1 MPIWI
6 MRSTMPISSR
16 GAAALTAESALLQRI
31 EEMSF
36 LGTLNESL
44 ARVPDFAS
52 ACRTLVELVWEERY
66 AEAVAFVVVDGPRRI
81 GTLQE
86 AIPPSL
92 AVDPIEEISIEAA
105 PFAAALAAA
114 DPVVIRT
121 PPLLPWMGATVAAD
135 VALIAAPL
143 MVRGTA
149 IGVLLVHTRGTAAAL
164 EDHRR
169 VLALVATSAALAL
182 DAARN
187 EAREEFLAT
196 LRHDINNPIHVA
208 LGYMEMLADRLKRE
222 GSPEL
227 LGLAGSVTESLK
239 AVADLATNHLHM
251 AAIDRGVAGIA
262 RDRLD
267 LGALITEIVARHRP
281 TASEKHITLAYD
293 AVPALVLGDRRQ
305 LGRVVT
311 NLVGNA
317 LKYTPGGGRIDVE
330 VASAAN
336 DVLLRVRDTGYG
348 VPPADLGRLFTKYG
362 RFHRDR
368 AIPGTGLGLYLSKA
382 IVEAHGGAVSA
393 TSVLGR
399 GSVFTVQLPRVA
411 A

>member
-1 MPIWI
+1 MGLDA
-6 MRSTMPISSR
+6 SED
-16 GAAALTAESALLQRI
+16 AAA
-31 EEMSF
+31 
-36 LGTLNESL
+36 
-44 ARVPDFAS
+44 
-52 ACRTLVELVWEERY
+52 
-66 AEAVAFVVVDGPRRI
+66 
-81 GTLQE
+81 
-86 AIPPSL
+86 
-92 AVDPIEEISIEAA
+92 
-105 PFAAALAAA
+105 
-114 DPVVIRT
+114 
-121 PPLLPWMGATVAAD
+121 
-135 VALIAAPL
+135 IAAPL

-149 IGVLLVHTRGTAAAL
+149 IGVLFVHTRGDAATL

-196 LRHDINNPIHVA
+196 LRHDINNPVHVA
-208 LGYMEMLADRLKRE
+208 LGYMEMLGDRLKRE

-227 LGLAGSVTESLK
+227 LALAGSVTESLK

-262 RDRLD
+262 RERLD
-267 LGALITEIVARHRP
+267 LGALTTEIVGRHRP
-281 TASEKHITLAYD
+281 TASEKHITLQHA
-293 AVPALVLGDRRQ
+293 AVPALVRGDRRQ

-330 VASAAN
+330 VAN
-336 DVLLRVRDTGYG
+336 TTKDVLLRVRDTGYG
-348 VPPADLGRLFTKYG
+348 VPPADLGRLFSKYG

-382 IVEAHGGAVSA
+382 IVEAHGGSVSAVS
-393 TSVLGR
+393 TPGR
-399 GSVFTVQLPRVA
+399 GSTFTVQLPRA
-411 A
+411 S

>member
-1 MPIWI
+1 M
-6 MRSTMPISSR
+6 ST
-16 GAAALTAESALLQRI
+16 ESALLQRI

-36 LGTLNESL
+36 LGTVNERL

-66 AEAVAFVVVDGPRRI
+66 ADVVAFVVVDGPRRVC
-81 GTLQE
+81 TLQAVVPASCDVE
-86 AIPPSL
+86 PTAEMAI
-92 AVDPIEEISIEAA
+92 ERE
-105 PFAAALAAA
+105 PFAAALAGI
-114 DPVVIRT
+114 DPIVIRDV
-121 PPLLPWMGATVAAD
+121 PPLPWMPAPEPGA
-135 VALIAAPL
+135 ALIAAPL
-143 MVRGTA
+143 PVRGTA
-149 IGVLLVHTRGTAAAL
+149 IGVLLVHTHGDAAAL

-196 LRHDINNPIHVA
+196 LRHDINNPVHVA
-208 LGYMEMLADRLKRE
+208 LGYMEMLADRLKCE

-227 LGLAGSVTESLK
+227 LALAGSVSESLK

-262 RDRLD
+262 RERID
-267 LGALITEIVARHRP
+267 LGALAGEIVGRHRP
-281 TASEKHITLAYD
+281 SASEKGI
-293 AVPALVLGDRRQ
+293 ALVYDVGSAVVRGDRRQ

-317 LKYTPGGGRIDVE
+317 LKYTPTGGRIDVE
-330 VASAAN
+330 IGNTTDAVF
-336 DVLLRVRDTGYG
+336 LRVRDTGYG
-348 VPPADLGRLFTKYG
+348 VAASDLGRLFTKYG

-382 IVEAHGGAVSA
+382 IVEAHGGSVSA
-393 TSVLGR
+393 ASESGR
-399 GSVFTVQLPRVA
+399 GSVFTVQLPRLVA
-411 A
+411 

>member
-1 MPIWI
+1 
-6 MRSTMPISSR
+6 
-16 GAAALTAESALLQRI
+16 
-31 EEMSF
+31 
-36 LGTLNESL
+36 
-44 ARVPDFAS
+44 
-52 ACRTLVELVWEERY
+52 
-66 AEAVAFVVVDGPRRI
+66 
-81 GTLQE
+81 
-86 AIPPSL
+86 
-92 AVDPIEEISIEAA
+92 
-105 PFAAALAAA
+105 
-114 DPVVIRT
+114 VIRDV
-121 PPLLPWMGATVAAD
+121 PPLPWMASPGDDT
-135 VALIAAPL
+135 ALIAAPL
-143 MVRGTA
+143 PVRGTA
-149 IGVLLVHTRGTAAAL
+149 IGVLLVHTRGDASTL

-196 LRHDINNPIHVA
+196 LRHDINNPVHVA
-208 LGYMEMLADRLKRE
+208 LGYMEMLGDRLKAE

-262 RDRLD
+262 RERLD
-267 LGALITEIVARHRP
+267 LGALTTEIVGRHRP
-281 TASEKHITLAYD
+281 SASEKNIMLVHEGGS
-293 AVPALVLGDRRQ
+293 ALVRGDRRQ

-317 LKYTPGGGRIDVE
+317 LKYTPMGGRIDVE
-330 VASAAN
+330 VASSAT

-348 VPPADLGRLFTKYG
+348 VEPADVSRLFTKYA

-368 AIPGTGLGLYLSKA
+368 PIPGTGLGLYLSKA
-382 IVEAHGGAVSA
+382 IVEAHGGSVSA
-393 TSVLGR
+393 TSAPGR
-399 GSVFTVQLPRVA
+399 GSTFTVSLPRLA

>member
-1 MPIWI
+1 MSAAV
-6 MRSTMPISSR
+6 STE
-16 GAAALTAESALLQRI
+16 TALLQRI

-36 LGTLNESL
+36 LGAVNERL

-52 ACRTLVELVWEERY
+52 ACRALVELVWEERY
-66 AEAVAFVVVDGPRRI
+66 ADAVAFVVVDGPRRI
-81 GTLQE
+81 CTLQSVLP
-86 AIPPSL
+86 ASL
-92 AVDPIEEISIEAA
+92 DLEPTAEMSVDRE
-105 PFAAALAAA
+105 PFAAALAGS
-114 DPVVIRT
+114 DPVVIRDV
-121 PPLLPWMGATVAAD
+121 PPLPWMASPGDDA
-135 VALIAAPL
+135 ALIAAPL
-143 MVRGTA
+143 PVRGTA
-149 IGVLLVHTRGTAAAL
+149 IGVLLVHTRGDASTL

-196 LRHDINNPIHVA
+196 LRHDINNPVHVA
-208 LGYMEMLADRLKRE
+208 LGYMEMLADRLKAE

-227 LGLAGSVTESLK
+227 LGLAGSVAESLK

-262 RDRLD
+262 RERLD
-267 LGALITEIVARHRP
+267 LGALTTEVVGRHLP
-281 TASEKHITLAYD
+281 SASEKNIMLVHESGS
-293 AVPALVLGDRRQ
+293 ALVRGDRRQ

-317 LKYTPGGGRIDVE
+317 LKYTPMGGRIDVE
-330 VASAAN
+330 VASTGN

-348 VPPADLGRLFTKYG
+348 VEPADVARLFTKYA

-368 AIPGTGLGLYLSKA
+368 PIPGTGLGLYLSKA
-382 IVEAHGGAVSA
+382 IVEAHGGSVSA
-393 TSVLGR
+393 ISAPGR
-399 GSVFTVQLPRVA
+399 GSTFTVSLPRLA